1 MNKMNFSEMMYR
13 NVVYKEYVDYSI
25 NQLDECVIDFYNLIN
40 AFDLEKIGQLIMVYT
55 QVMKGNRVN
64 VKLMTPVD
72 KSFVPNKH
80 LNFMTYLYID
90 QMLHGRLVSDD
101 YSNEEP
107 KLLYEIEEFA
117 RNNNMRRISP
127 YYHIINEID
136 EMTWVDVKVKV
147 LEVSNT

>member
-40 AFDLEKIGQLIMVYT
+40 AFDLEKNGPLIMVYT

-72 KSFVPNKH
+72 KSFVPNKY

-101 YSNEEP
+101 YSKKNLNYYMKLKNLQEIIICEE
-107 KLLYEIEEFA
+107 
-117 RNNNMRRISP
+117 SH
-127 YYHIINEID
+127 HIII
-136 EMTWVDVKVKV
+136 
-147 LEVSNT
+147 

>member
-40 AFDLEKIGQLIMVYT
+40 AFDLEKIGRLIMVYT

-107 KLLYEIEEFA
+107 NLQEIIICEE
-117 RNNNMRRISP
+117 SH
-127 YYHIINEID
+127 HIII
-136 EMTWVDVKVKV
+136 
-147 LEVSNT
+147 

>member
-1 MNKMNFSEMMYR
+1 MIFIQWVPLY
-13 NVVYKEYVDYSI
+13 
-25 NQLDECVIDFYNLIN
+25 LIN
-40 AFDLEKIGQLIMVYT
+40 AFDLEKNGPLIMVYT

-72 KSFVPNKH
+72 KSFVSNKY

-107 KLLYEIEEFA
+107 KLLYEIEEFS

-127 YYHIINEID
+127 YFHIINEID

-147 LEVSNT
+147 LEVPNT

>member
-1 MNKMNFSEMMYR
+1 
-13 NVVYKEYVDYSI
+13 
-25 NQLDECVIDFYNLIN
+25 
-40 AFDLEKIGQLIMVYT
+40 
-55 QVMKGNRVN
+55 MKGNRVN

-72 KSFVPNKH
+72 KSFVSNKY

-107 KLLYEIEEFA
+107 KLLYEIEEFS

-127 YYHIINEID
+127 YFHIINEID

-147 LEVSNT
+147 LEVPNT

>member
-40 AFDLEKIGQLIMVYT
+40 AFDLEKIGPLIMVYT

-117 RNNNMRRISP
+117 RNNNM
-127 YYHIINEID
+127 
-136 EMTWVDVKVKV
+136 
-147 LEVSNT
+147 